1 MAITQNLIDQVKER
15 ILQKISHTYLFQHI
29 QKPVIDDERLLLILS
44 ILQEAKLS
52 DKDIEKYTITTML
65 IQIALDTHELI
76 TNESCDKDLEKNRQL
91 TVLAGD
97 FYSGHYFQ
105 LLAEAEDIHMI
116 KILAE
121 AIKEINEQKIFLYQ
135 KTAANLKELVESI
148 VIVEHALLDKLI
160 AAFHME
166 KWKDLSSSILL
177 IKRLLKEKNTYNE
190 NGSSLVTDSFL
201 SEKWERENNNG
212 ATSELI
218 LEKCLGSVRTHLQK
232 VMESVPV
239 CINTLLLEKIQLL
252 LNECQQQQMY
262 VEEG

>member
-1 MAITQNLIDQVKER
+1 MAITQSLIDQIKEK

-44 ILQEAKLS
+44 ILKEAKLS

-76 TNESCDKDLEKNRQL
+76 TNESQSKDLEKNRQL

-121 AIKEINEQKIFLYQ
+121 AIKEINEQKIALYQ
-135 KTAANLKELVESI
+135 KAAANIDELVKSI
-148 VIVEHALLDKLI
+148 VIVEYALVDKLI

-166 KWKDLSSSILL
+166 AWKNLSSFLLL

-190 NGSSLVTDSFL
+190 TGSSLVIDNFA
-201 SEKWERENNNG
+201 SEKWKEKKKTG
-212 ATSELI
+212 SSSELI
-218 LEKCLGSVRTHLQK
+218 LGKCLEEACSRLQK
-232 VMESVPV
+232 AMKSAPI
-239 CINTLLLEKIQLL
+239 CINNLLLEKIQLL

>member
-1 MAITQNLIDQVKER
+1 
-15 ILQKISHTYLFQHI
+15 
-29 QKPVIDDERLLLILS
+29 
-44 ILQEAKLS
+44 
-52 DKDIEKYTITTML
+52 ML

-76 TNESCDKDLEKNRQL
+76 TNESQSKDLEKNRQL

-121 AIKEINEQKIFLYQ
+121 AIKEINEQKIVLYQ
-135 KTAANLKELVESI
+135 KAAANIEELVKSI
-148 VIVEHALLDKLI
+148 VIVEHALVDKLI
-160 AAFHME
+160 AAFQME
-166 KWKDLSSSILL
+166 EWKNLSSFILL

-190 NGSSLVTDSFL
+190 TGSSLVIDTFS
-201 SEKWERENNNG
+201 SEKWKEKNKSE
-212 ATSELI
+212 APAELI
-218 LEKCLGSVRTHLQK
+218 LEKFLEDACGRLQK
-232 VMESVPV
+232 AMNSTPV

-252 LNECQQQQMY
+252 LNECQQQMY